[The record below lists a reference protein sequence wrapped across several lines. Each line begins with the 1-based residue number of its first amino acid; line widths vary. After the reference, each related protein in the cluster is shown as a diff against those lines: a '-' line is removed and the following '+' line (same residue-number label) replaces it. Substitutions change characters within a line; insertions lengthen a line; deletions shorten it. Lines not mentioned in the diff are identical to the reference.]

1 MLTLRMIMTTQEI
14 LDTALMSKIW
24 IRKGSKWT
32 TNWYKWEKLLF
43 VVDGGIS
50 ALAEITGELG
60 KPESSVG
67 SERQFVQAIPI
78 HVTRIYALDHRI
90 MVGDRIEGI
99 LHKEWGEEF
108 SRKLVDQNAITGSNA
123 VKIYSYINKF

>member
-1 MLTLRMIMTTQEI
+1 MIITTQEI
-14 LDTALMSKIW
+14 LDAALMSKIW
-24 IRKGSKWT
+24 VRKVSKW
-32 TNWYKWEKLLF
+32 TNWYKWEKLFF

-50 ALAEITGELG
+50 ALAEITGEPG

-78 HVTRIYALDHRI
+78 HVTRVYPLDHRI

-99 LHKEWGEEF
+99 LRKEWGEEF
-108 SRKLVDQNAITGSNA
+108 NRKLVGQNAITGSNA
-123 VKIYSYINKF
+123 VKIYTYINKF

>member
-1 MLTLRMIMTTQEI
+1 MTTQEI

-24 IRKGSKWT
+24 VRKGSKFS
-32 TNWYKWEKLLF
+32 NWYKWEKLIF

-50 ALAEITGELG
+50 ALAEIAGEPG
-60 KPESSVG
+60 KPESPVS

-78 HVTRIYALDHRI
+78 HITRVYSLDHRI

-108 SRKLVDQNAITGSNA
+108 NRKLVGQNAITGSNA
-123 VKIYSYINKF
+123 VKIFAYINKF